1 LLEGWPVRADARRN
15 RGLIVA
21 AALELFTERGPE
33 ASMEE
38 IARAAGLGVGT
49 LYRHFPD
56 RRALLDEIT
65 IDTLRR
71 LLEAGREFAARPIP
85 RWQVLLLV
93 VEHCA
98 GLPLALLKS
107 RSLEEAGRPEAPR
120 LVAALN
126 ALYTEIAEGAQREGA
141 MRPDIAPEEI
151 VGLLNVAVCRPGAR
165 PDDTLTTV
173 ILDGLRAA
181 PGARRPPV
189 PDGPHRALPADP
201 AR

>member
-1 LLEGWPVRADARRN
+1 MRADARRN

-38 IARAAGLGVGT
+38 IARTAGLGVGT

-65 IDTLRR
+65 VDTLRR
-71 LLEAGREFAARPIP
+71 LLEAGRDFAARPIP
-85 RWQVLLLV
+85 RWQVLLLI

-107 RSLEEAGRPEAPR
+107 PPESGAGHPEVPR
-120 LVAALN
+120 LVDALT
-126 ALYTEIAEGAQREGA
+126 ALYTQIAEGAQREGT

-165 PDDTLTTV
+165 PDDPLTTV
-173 ILDGLRAA
+173 LLDGLKAA
-181 PGARRPPV
+181 P
-189 PDGPHRALPADP
+189 DGS
-201 AR
+201 

>member
-1 LLEGWPVRADARRN
+1 MRADARRN
-15 RGLIVA
+15 RGLIA
-21 AALELFTERGPE
+21 DAALELFTERGPGV
-33 ASMEE
+33 SMEE

-65 IDTLRR
+65 VDTLRR
-71 LLEAGREFAARPIP
+71 LLEAGRDFAARPIP

-107 RSLEEAGRPEAPR
+107 RADHESGHPEVPR
-120 LVAALN
+120 LIDALT
-126 ALYTEIAEGAQREGA
+126 ALYTEIAEGAQREGT
-141 MRPDIAPEEI
+141 MRADIAPGEI

-165 PDDTLTTV
+165 PDDPLTTV
-173 ILDGLRAA
+173 ILDGLRAV
-181 PGARRPPV
+181 PGAC
-189 PDGPHRALPADP
+189 
-201 AR
+201 